1 MEWPND
7 KALLFINEI
16 ETLPILWDSSDP
28 YYKITRKKNEAW
40 ETLANKFCTT
50 VLDVKKKWLSLQAS
64 YRRERIKVIDSAKG
78 TDKKILSKW
87 FAYRAMMFLEDHYK
101 PRGTRNT
108 SQTSEMY
115 QQEENSD
122 LKEENSD
129 HEDINETEITCPKVE
144 ATPYEPARSLR
155 LSSIPLRQKHLK
167 VFHSAELNTPKRKKI
182 NDDNKPNEMYILK
195 ARVVEKEFQRDENE
209 TYGEYVALTLKK
221 LDNYSR
227 IMAKHYINE
236 ILIEAELGK
245 YKDSVPQR
253 SPIPTTY
260 SAISPP
266 LSAYSYQSGDSNNM
280 NSTESNL

>member
-16 ETLPILWDSSDP
+16 ERLPILWDSSDP
-28 YYKITRKKNEAW
+28 YYKISRKKNEAW
-40 ETLANKFCTT
+40 ESLANKFSTT

-78 TDKKILSKW
+78 SEKKVLSKW
-87 FAYRAMMFLEDHYK
+87 FAYRAMMFLGDHYR
-101 PRGTRNT
+101 PRGARNT
-108 SQTSEMY
+108 CETSEAC

-122 LKEENSD
+122 HTH
-129 HEDINETEITCPKVE
+129 HEGVNQIEVTRPKVE
-144 ATPYEPARSLR
+144 AILHESDRSLR
-155 LSSIPLRQKHLK
+155 SCNSPLRKKHLK
-167 VFHSAELNTPKRKKI
+167 VFHSPELSSPKKKKI
-182 NDDNKPNEMYILK
+182 NEDSKPSEMYILK
-195 ARVVEKEFQRDENE
+195 ATVAEKESQRDENE

-245 YKDSVPQR
+245 YKDSIPQR
-253 SPIPTTY
+253 SPTPTTTY
-260 SAISPP
+260 STISPS
-266 LSAYSYQSGDSNNM
+266 LSAFSYQSGGSNNVI
-280 NSTESNL
+280 SSEPNL